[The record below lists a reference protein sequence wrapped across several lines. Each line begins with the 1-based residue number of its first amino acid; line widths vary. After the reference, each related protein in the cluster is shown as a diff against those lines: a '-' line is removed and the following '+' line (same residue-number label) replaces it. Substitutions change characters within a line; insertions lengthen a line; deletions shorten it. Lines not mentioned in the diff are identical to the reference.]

1 MNRKPLAIS
10 RRYIRET
17 PAAEFYKL
25 PRTLGMPGKETVI
38 AQDKAFSPALDMLR
52 LGFVGKGSLTRF
64 LGYPALLELA
74 QDGLIRAGV
83 EMLADDCVGKWIELS
98 KQGKEDNDSNGLPD
112 IEEDAR
118 RYKVRSL
125 FRLAVANCGYFGGCL
140 VFIDT
145 GDAAEDL
152 ADPLVLDGKTFKQG
166 SLKSL
171 ILIDPGCVS
180 PGQYNAIDPCAG
192 DYYKPSYWYVQG
204 RPIHESRFLYFAMN
218 DLPPLL
224 KPAYNFFG
232 IPLAQTVLDA
242 VKHFTE
248 CREAEARLLT
258 KFSLTVLKTNMDDV
272 LSGGAGEMLD
282 RRVAYMVQNRSNDGV
297 EVIDKEQEDVVNI
310 TTPLAGVTDI
320 VRQSMEMVAAY
331 FNEPVTKMWGIS
343 PAGFQATG
351 ESDMRNHYEHVL
363 ATQERIIREPLEK
376 LLRVLQINRSGKID
390 DAVTF
395 KFVPLGE
402 ESRSMVAA
410 TQKTVAE
417 TDAQYLEMGVIS
429 PEEIRQK
436 LVDDP
441 DSGYGGLD
449 PYDLPE
455 KDEEEGWPEGEEKEE
470 NIAAETQSASGGEP
484 SSNFTFDGESDIIN
498 IEKHDKLT
506 QDAEEEN
513 WITLPNGVHVKL
525 DDDGNIAKGP
535 ANLTGKNVKDLPEFA
550 EYVKKQKQ
558 TKGAAETPTGQAAGA
573 KTSRAEL
580 KEQGKYGIIN
590 KKTGE
595 LVGAQSQPADK
606 KFLTKNGVSKKN
618 GWEFDWNKEISAG
631 YTVEALTD
639 DSGKVQGMLSYTAN
653 GGAKNGYFTVQHFET
668 APKNRHSTGEH
679 KGVLQTLAAR
689 VVGESYKR
697 GWSGDFDF
705 TGKMTG
711 KGSQGTLIDYYKKAL
726 GARQLSSQNMTV
738 DPHAAK
744 KLWEDW
750 GNG

>member
-192 DYYKPSYWYVQG
+192 DYYKPAYWYVQG
-204 RPIHESRFLYFAMN
+204 RPIHESRFLYFALN

-417 TDAQYLEMGVIS
+417 TAAQYLEMGVIS

-449 PYDLPE
+449 PYEMPE
-455 KDEEEGWPEGEEKEE
+455 KEEEEGWPQGEGEE
-470 NIAAETQSASGGEP
+470 
-484 SSNFTFDGESDIIN
+484 TFG
-498 IEKHDKLT
+498 
-506 QDAEEEN
+506 QEEEP
-513 WITLPNGVHVKL
+513 TPNNAPPADSDGL
-525 DDDGNIAKGP
+525 AADDDDEDI
-535 ANLTGKNVKDLPEFA
+535 VIR
-550 EYVKKQKQ
+550 
-558 TKGAAETPTGQAAGA
+558 
-573 KTSRAEL
+573 TS
-580 KEQGKYGIIN
+580 
-590 KKTGE
+590 
-595 LVGAQSQPADK
+595 
-606 KFLTKNGVSKKN
+606 
-618 GWEFDWNKEISAG
+618 
-631 YTVEALTD
+631 
-639 DSGKVQGMLSYTAN
+639 
-653 GGAKNGYFTVQHFET
+653 
-668 APKNRHSTGEH
+668 
-679 KGVLQTLAAR
+679 
-689 VVGESYKR
+689 
-697 GWSGDFDF
+697 
-705 TGKMTG
+705 KMTG
-711 KGSQGTLIDYYKKAL
+711 KKYAINAETGEIAGGLGPDAKGKKVSKTPAAGSAKNSGNQLKTGAAGGIIKPLSLSNKDKAGYDRRIIGKTTSTGTVIKKFSGHSYQRLAERMISPKRITDMLEQTPTKSKKDPNCDVYAHNGSKIVIDRTT
-726 GARQLSSQNMTV
+726 GIIVSVM
-738 DPHAAK
+738 
-744 KLWEDW
+744 W
-750 GNG
+750 GKTPK